1 MNPTQRLAR
10 FANDLSYRQI
20 PAQVVERAKACMLD
34 TLAVSLYG
42 STKPWSKIVSEFVRG
57 SGLPGRST
65 VLGMNWKAQAAQAT
79 LANGVMAHAF
89 ELDNVRQPGAGVH
102 PGATAFL
109 PALAMAEEKKSDG
122 KALLS
127 AFVAACEVMSRI
139 GVAAGNSLERRGFHA
154 PGLTGTFGA
163 AVAAGRLLGLNDA
176 KMVNALGIAGSYSG
190 GLIEF
195 SRCREGAMIKRL
207 HLGKAAEGGVTA
219 ALLASRGFAGPE
231 SVLEGK
237 FGFCQ
242 TYSDSPK
249 LEYLT
254 HRLGREFESMNIC
267 IKRCACHI
275 NAHAPIEALEKLRA
289 EFNFNPADIREIMV
303 GGIEKLVTH
312 HANYQPKDLM
322 MAQYSIPFCVALSL
336 YFDPTDPESFDERK
350 LKDKNILA
358 MMRKVRPD
366 LVVLNWILPGTP
378 GLPFARRLRGDRRT
392 RDISI
397 VLISDRTEEQDKV
410 AALEGGADDYV
421 TKPYSGRELLAR
433 IKAVMRR
440 RTPQLA
446 DNVIEI
452 AGLQLDPAARR
463 VSAGNREIELWT
475 TGFRLLHFFM
485 THPGHIFSRARLLD
499 EVWGHDGCVD
509 ERTVDVH
516 IRRLRQGLAPAGCDT
531 LIETVRGLGYRFRAE
546 AR

>member
-1 MNPTQRLAR
+1 MNATQRLAR

-358 MMRKVRPD
+358 MMRKVRLEAD
-366 LVVLNWILPGTP
+366 QEIEEKGWDRAARVTVTLKNRQRHTALVVHFKGTP
-378 GLPFARRLRGDRRT
+378 GNPMSQTEVEEKARKLTRALLPA
-392 RDISI
+392 
-397 VLISDRTEEQDKV
+397 QK
-410 AALEGGADDYV
+410 
-421 TKPYSGRELLAR
+421 LAR
-433 IKAVMRR
+433 
-440 RTPQLA
+440 
-446 DNVIEI
+446 
-452 AGLQLDPAARR
+452 
-463 VSAGNREIELWT
+463 
-475 TGFRLLHFFM
+475 
-485 THPGHIFSRARLLD
+485 
-499 EVWGHDGCVD
+499 
-509 ERTVDVH
+509 
-516 IRRLRQGLAPAGCDT
+516 
-531 LIETVRGLGYRFRAE
+531 LIETINTLEKVADVSTIGSLVRS